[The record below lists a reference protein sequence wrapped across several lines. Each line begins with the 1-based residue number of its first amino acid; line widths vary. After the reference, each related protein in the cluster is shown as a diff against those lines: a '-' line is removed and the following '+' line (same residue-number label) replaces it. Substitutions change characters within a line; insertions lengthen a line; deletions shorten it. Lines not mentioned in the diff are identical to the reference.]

1 VTSVDPGAPDRRP
14 LRGDGSLVDVPEH
27 HEEVG
32 APASAAASPADQA
45 LRPSYG
51 NLSYGNIYTPH
62 AGSMIIQVQRESGL
76 QSRTI
81 VLSPRQVKMLGFLT
95 SGAGKLLV
103 AGSAALVAF
112 LVIEAARIPSL
123 TVRISRMEHTAT
135 QLDTLEHS
143 LAELQRRYDQVRT
156 MMGVNTGEAGGETP
170 VASGPSG
177 LAIPPGVRLARDGPA
192 GSGSDSRRAAV
203 VTGDDGG
210 AVDNGAVPAD
220 SPAVA
225 IHRRRRPAV
234 SPDQPA
240 AATTPAPPTDA
251 DSGALPSPQAVPQ

>member
-1 VTSVDPGAPDRRP
+1 MTSVEPGTPDQRP
-14 LRGDGSLVDVPEH
+14 LRGGGSLTDAQHPA
-27 HEEVG
+27 EVG
-32 APASAAASPADQA
+32 ALPSTGGSPADQGP
-45 LRPSYG
+45 R
-51 NLSYGNIYTPH
+51 LSYGNIYTPH

-95 SGAGKLLV
+95 SRAGKLLV

-123 TVRISRMEHTAT
+123 TVRITRMEHTAT

-143 LAELQRRYDQVRT
+143 LAELQKRYDQVRT
-156 MMGVNTGEAGGETP
+156 MMGVNTGEAEG
-170 VASGPSG
+170 VAPAGNGPSG
-177 LAIPPGVRLARDGPA
+177 LAIPPGVRLARDGPTA
-192 GSGSDSRRAAV
+192 GVSDSRRAAV

-210 AVDNGAVPAD
+210 AVDNGAVPTD
-220 SPAVA
+220 SPTVAV
-225 IHRRRRPAV
+225 HRRRRPPPV
-234 SPDQPA
+234 SPADQPA
-240 AATTPAPPTDA
+240 PAATVPPADA

>member
-1 VTSVDPGAPDRRP
+1 MTSVETDAPDRRP
-14 LRGDGSLVDVPEH
+14 LRGDGSLIDAREH
-27 HEEVG
+27 LEEIS
-32 APASAAASPADQA
+32 ASPSPQASAADQSP
-45 LRPSYG
+45 R
-51 NLSYGNIYTPH
+51 LSYGNIYTPH

-81 VLSPRQVKMLGFLT
+81 VLSARQVKILGFLT
-95 SGAGKLLV
+95 SRAGKLLL
-103 AGSAALVAF
+103 AGSAVVVAF

-123 TVRISRMEHTAT
+123 TVRITRMEHTAT

-143 LAELQRRYDQVRT
+143 LAELQKRYDQVRT
-156 MMGVNTGEAGGETP
+156 MMGVNTGEAGGQAP

-192 GSGSDSRRAAV
+192 GSASESQRAAV
-203 VTGDDGG
+203 GTGDDGG

-220 SPAVA
+220 STAVA
-225 IHRRRRPAV
+225 VHRRRRAPV
-234 SPDQPA
+234 SPDQPVA
-240 AATTPAPPTDA
+240 ATPAPPTEA